1 MNDPAASHPGSVSN
15 VLELEGVSKFFPGVI
30 ANDKIDF
37 TLKEREIQARFT
49 FQLTVSMNP
58 LVVVGW
64 RCKPESS

>member
-1 MNDPAASHPGSVSN
+1 VALA
-15 VLELEGVSKFFPGVI
+15 FPIGR
-30 ANDKIDF
+30 KH
-37 TLKEREIQARFT
+37 LKSLARFT